1 MSEFIY
7 AADLDQQPE
16 ERRTLPSP
24 NRRAPRIGM
33 RIIKTSIVVFI
44 CFVIYWLR
52 GQGGLPFYSG
62 VAAIICMQPYV
73 GGSVRA
79 AFNRTIGT
87 FIGGALGVLYLLTDR
102 LFELSLNHVMLN
114 YLIISLLVIP
124 LIYVTVLIK
133 RPESAPITCVV
144 FMCIAVGYGGNIG
157 SYTFALNRLIDTIIG
172 IFVSLA
178 VNSFRIPRKKA
189 RQVLF
194 ITNLEGT
201 LLNSHSLIGAASV
214 VKLNQMLDNGAMITV
229 ATDRTPA
236 TFMPLLQNIRLKLPV
251 IAINGAAL
259 FDMAE
264 RRYKRCKFIPDESAA
279 ALRKLITGH
288 GHNLFYSTII
298 NEVHHVYYDG
308 APGPVEERLILLW
321 RNLPGKYY
329 VRSVPPDGYSAL
341 CLTVAGIDAAV
352 HEMCDAVDK
361 IAPKIGVYT
370 RCHKMHGQDDV
381 LILDI
386 YSVEAS
392 REIAV
397 REMKERL
404 EAKRLVV
411 VGNSDDD
418 IPMLMAADLSL
429 AVAGSSDNVKKAA
442 TRVIGSNDNDSPA
455 RQLHRLFYWKK
466 SWDKNV

>member
-7 AADLDQQPE
+7 AADVDQQPE
-16 ERRTLPSP
+16 ERKTPPSVH
-24 NRRAPRIGM
+24 RRAPRIGM

-52 GQGGLPFYSG
+52 GQDGLPFYSG

-79 AFNRTIGT
+79 AANRTIGT
-87 FIGGALGVLYLLTDR
+87 LIGGALGVLYLLTDW
-102 LFELSLNHVMLN
+102 LFELSVHHVMLN

-144 FMCIAVGYGGNIG
+144 FICIAVGYGGSVG

-194 ITNLEGT
+194 IADLEGA
-201 LLNSHSLIGAASV
+201 LLNSHGLIGAASV
-214 VKLNQMLDNGAMITV
+214 IKLNQMLDNGAMIT
-229 ATDRTPA
+229 ATTDRTPA
-236 TFMPLLQNIRLKLPV
+236 TFMPLLQSLRLKLPV

-259 FDMAE
+259 FDMTE
-264 RRYKRCKFIPDESAA
+264 RRYEHCKFIPDESTT
-279 ALRKLITGH
+279 ALRELAVVH

-308 APGPVEERLILLW
+308 ALNPVEERLILLW

-341 CLTVAGIDAAV
+341 CLTVAGVPAAV
-352 HEMCDAVDK
+352 QEMCKAVDE

-370 RCHKMHGQDDV
+370 RCHEMSGQDGV

-386 YSVEAS
+386 YSVKAS

-404 EAKRLVV
+404 GAQRLVV
-411 VGNSDDD
+411 IGSSGDD
-418 IPMLMAADLSL
+418 IPMLMAADLGL
-429 AVAGSSDNVKKAA
+429 AVAGSGDNVKKAA
-442 TRVIGSNDNDSPA
+442 ARVIGSNDNDSPA

-466 SWDKNV
+466 SWNKTE